1 MEVMAVAST
10 DPTSTDLA
18 GSDYEEITGDGPVL
32 RTIDR
37 IRAGRALLHV
47 RILDKENPRTPEDS
61 FASAVVSVDMV
72 RRTWELDGLRSEEGH
87 QRLRQVRSFS
97 VETRLDGVIVRFQ
110 AEVIGVIKQ
119 DESLHYQVSAP
130 RSVRIYQR
138 RSFFRAPLGA
148 QHQAV
153 LTFAVPGFKAMR
165 GQVRDLSQSGLGA
178 IFRQSGQPFHTG
190 LYIPDSSLVLPD
202 GTDIRSAI
210 EVRSTRR
217 SDAGLSLGAC
227 FDDLSAADQ
236 RVLVRFISFLDRE
249 WCRRG
254 RS

>member
-37 IRAGRALLHV
+37 IRAGRALLHI
-47 RILDKENPRTPEDS
+47 RILDKENPDASGDS
-61 FASAVVSVDMV
+61 FISTVVGVDMV
-72 RRTWELDGLRSEEGH
+72 RRTWELDGLHSKEGH
-87 QRLRQVRSFS
+87 QRLRQARSFS
-97 VETRLDGVIVRFQ
+97 VGTRLDGVIVRFQ
-110 AEVIGVIKQ
+110 AEVIGVTKQ
-119 DESLHYQVSAP
+119 DEFLYYQVSAP

-148 QHQAV
+148 QHQAI
-153 LTFAVPGFKAMR
+153 LTVSIPGFKVMR

-178 IFRQSGQPFHTG
+178 VFKQSGQLFHTG

-210 EVRSTRR
+210 EVRSTRH
-217 SDAGLSLGAC
+217 SDVGLSLGAA